1 MTIQELYDWAKE
13 HNAVN
18 YSIEI
23 QYRDDGGAYY
33 GRDKEVYTIIADAE
47 DANSTEKIVI
57 L

>member
-13 HNAVN
+13 NNAVN

-47 DANSTEKIVI
+47 DADSTEKIVI

>member
-13 HNAVN
+13 KGVLD
-18 YSIEI
+18 YELRV

-33 GRDKEVYTIIADAE
+33 GEDEELYLDINAINKQII
-47 DANSTEKIVI
+47 

>member
-1 MTIQELYDWAKE
+1 MTIRELYQWAIE
-13 HNAVN
+13 HDAAD